1 MLGIIFM
8 LPPVFTWYYSF
19 SLLSFDPLSPSTTD
33 LDQIHGNKDLVVALL
48 SMPMLK
54 AVWNARN

>member
-1 MLGIIFM
+1 M
-8 LPPVFTWYYSF
+8 LPPVFTWYYAF

-33 LDQIHGNKDLVVALL
+33 LDQIHDNKDLVVALL

>member
-8 LPPVFTWYYSF
+8 LPAMFTWYFAS
-19 SLLSFDPLSPSTTD
+19 SLPSFDPLSPSTTD
-33 LDQIHGNKDLVVALL
+33 LDQIHDNKDLVVALL

>member
-1 MLGIIFM
+1 M
-8 LPPVFTWYYSF
+8 LPAMFTWYFAS
-19 SLLSFDPLSPSTTD
+19 SLPSFDPLSPSTTD
-33 LDQIHGNKDLVVALL
+33 LDQIHDNKDLVVALL